1 MTHNEEREACT
12 RKCWWMAGG
21 IGLVLALLLWVG
33 SGWSFWQSLFTGIV
47 IAIIAGALLG
57 YFLCARSVAAQTG
70 ATQPQRSN
78 VATTST
84 GKDTSGRVADQA
96 LEPDTSATQS
106 AETSVAPASAPV
118 AASSEPA
125 RVFKTQPTK
134 RLPGQDELAARK
146 GTWKYEGA
154 TAEQAGGVPVAK
166 QAPAHQAGAANEP
179 AAPEPVTKPASGR
192 KARGEG
198 AKGAAKPKAA
208 ERGADSKPE
217 LLTAPREGSRDNL
230 KLISG
235 VGPKL
240 ELALNEMGVWHFDQV
255 AGWRKK
261 EIEWVDARLP
271 FKGRIERDG
280 WVAQAKTLAKGG
292 EAETSRR
299 KKKT

>member
-21 IGLVLALLLWVG
+21 IGLVLAFLLWVG
-33 SGWSFWQSLFTGIV
+33 FGWSFWQSLFTGIV

-70 ATQPQRSN
+70 GAQAQRSN

-96 LEPDTSATQS
+96 LEPDTSASQN
-106 AETSVAPASAPV
+106 AETASAAAADTSAPAKAI
-118 AASSEPA
+118 
-125 RVFKTQPTK
+125 KTQPTK
-134 RLPGQDELAARK
+134 RLPGQDELSARK
-146 GTWKYEGA
+146 GSWKYEGA
-154 TAEQAGGVPVAK
+154 AAEEAGGVPVAK
-166 QAPAHQAGAANEP
+166 KAPAHEAGAANET
-179 AAPEPVTKPASGR
+179 AAPEPVTKPEPTR
-192 KARGEG
+192 KVRGEG
-198 AKGAAKPKAA
+198 AKSASKPESA
-208 ERGADSKPE
+208 GMTADDKPE
-217 LLTAPREGSRDNL
+217 LLSAPREGGGDDL

-240 ELALNEMGVWHFDQV
+240 EQALNDMGVWHFDQV
-255 AGWRKK
+255 ARWRKK
-261 EIEWVDARLP
+261 EVEWVDSQLR